1 MQTWIRPLAVALCW
15 LSPTGAAHAT
25 TPLEVEAERLDYA
38 DGEWTA
44 EGATVRIDGATL
56 TADRMWI
63 DASGALTAER
73 GTWTGPEAAA
83 SFERAELSPDRRH
96 VVLRGAILRPCAC
109 DGPEP
114 WGLRAGEIEIVPGA
128 ARVRQAHLVV
138 LGTPI
143 LPLPR
148 ARIPTARRSGL
159 LLPSLQSGQDGLVVA
174 QPVYLTAGR
183 SADLTLTPEL
193 RTQRGG
199 RLIGE
204 ARYAGRSTE
213 GQAVAHA
220 AYEPATS
227 RPRGAVRWQ
236 HAHARG
242 SQRAVAELAAVSDPT
257 FWSDYQP
264 DRLDRLLPFTT
275 SRALLGGRNLEVS
288 ALGAARSSRE
298 ALGIAQIGAMKPW
311 TPLPGGLLARAAVTA
326 TGMAR
331 IEGGEVALN
340 GLGTAELDLERPTW
354 LGPFRVT
361 PGARL
366 GLLAEPGE
374 HIQLR
379 PEASPHIDL
388 TLPLWRS
395 DDRGLTRL
403 EPHLSARAQLGRPGI
418 RYATHSPTP
427 AGLAAGL
434 RARRTLAG
442 GGLIEAVVQGA
453 WDGERPT
460 PHAELRIDRGVTAL
474 QAAWRP
480 GGNDPLTWLRGAI
493 DPGPVAVRARLV
505 HRTATLGDLTLA
517 GGSLIARPGPFELG
531 AGVDTDLEARAW
543 LSRHA
548 WLSWTHRS
556 GCLSLGISARIDEDR
571 AAPDLALQIG
581 GQPGLLN
588 ASRR

>member
-1 MQTWIRPLAVALCW
+1 MQLWIRPLAVALCW
-15 LSPTGAAHAT
+15 LGLTGAARAT
-25 TPLEVEAERLDYA
+25 PPLEIEAERLNYA
-38 DGEWTA
+38 DGAWAA

-56 TADRMWI
+56 TADRLWI
-63 DASGALTAER
+63 DGEGALTAVR

-83 SFERAELSPDRRH
+83 SFDRAELSADRRH
-96 VVLRGAILRPCAC
+96 VVLWGATLRPCAC

-114 WGLRAGEIEIVPGA
+114 WGLRAGEIEIVPGT
-128 ARVRQAHLVV
+128 ARVRQAQLVV
-138 LGTPI
+138 LGKPL

-159 LLPSLQSGQDGLVVA
+159 LLPTLQTGQDGLVAA

-213 GQAVAHA
+213 GSAIAHA
-220 AYEPATS
+220 AYEPATH
-227 RPRGAVRWQ
+227 RPRGAVRWR
-236 HAHARG
+236 HAHAQG
-242 SQRAVAELAAVSDPT
+242 SQRAVAEIAAVSDPT

-275 SRALLGGRNLEVS
+275 SRALLGGRNVELS
-288 ALGAARSSRE
+288 ALGAARSPRD
-298 ALGIAQIGAMKPW
+298 ALGIAQLGAMKPW
-311 TPLPGGLLARAAVTA
+311 TPLAGGLLARAALTA

-331 IEGGEVALN
+331 IEDGEIALN
-340 GLGTAELDLERPTW
+340 GLGTAEVDVERPTW

-361 PGARL
+361 PGARV

-374 HIQLR
+374 HLRLR
-379 PEASPHIDL
+379 PEASPHLDL

-395 DDRGLTRL
+395 DDHGLTRL
-403 EPHLSARAQLGRPGI
+403 EPHLSARAQLGRPGT

-434 RARRTLAG
+434 RARRTLVG
-442 GGLIEAVVQGA
+442 GGLIEAVAQGA
-453 WDGERPT
+453 WDGGRLT
-460 PHAELRIDRGVTAL
+460 PHAELRIDRGITAL
-474 QAAWRP
+474 QSAWRP
-480 GGNDPLTWLRGAI
+480 GGNDPLTWLRAAI
-493 DPGPVAVRARLV
+493 DPGPVAMRTRLV
-505 HRTATLGDLTLA
+505 HRPAILGDLALA
-517 GGSLIARPGPFELG
+517 GGSLVARPGPFELG
-531 AGVDTDLEARAW
+531 AGVDTDLAARAW

-581 GQPGLLN
+581 GQPGLLS